1 MHGYLARPRGIFQMS
16 TPLTMAETASVFG
29 ETVTFGRLLADATD
43 PADRL
48 SLLSERI
55 DGAIAT
61 VFRQVAMN
69 QFEDR
74 IHTTR
79 RTEGE
84 LSVERFGELWAET
97 QAEMFGD
104 AMEVTEGYRSW
115 WSYIW
120 HCFGAPGYVYAYA
133 FGQLLALSVYRRY
146 EEDGAAFVPRYLE
159 MLGAGGSLP
168 PEELGRLVGCD
179 LADPGFWH
187 GGLAIIEAQIDA
199 AEVAAGG
206 RREG

>member
-1 MHGYLARPRGIFQMS
+1 
-16 TPLTMAETASVFG
+16 
-29 ETVTFGRLLADATD
+29 
-43 PADRL
+43 
-48 SLLSERI
+48 
-55 DGAIAT
+55 
-61 VFRQVAMN
+61 
-69 QFEDR
+69 
-74 IHTTR
+74 
-79 RTEGE
+79 
-84 LSVERFGELWAET
+84 
-97 QAEMFGD
+97 
-104 AMEVTEGYRSW
+104 MEVTDGYRSW

-179 LADPGFWH
+179 LAGPGFWH

-199 AEVAAGG
+199 AEQAVAGRDGAAG
-206 RREG
+206 

>member
-1 MHGYLARPRGIFQMS
+1 MS

-29 ETVTFGRLLADATD
+29 ETVDLRAPPGRRHRTR
-43 PADRL
+43 ADRL

-55 DGAIAT
+55 DGA
-61 VFRQVAMN
+61 
-69 QFEDR
+69 DR
-74 IHTTR
+74 HRLPPGGHEPASRTAHPHDTADGGRALGRALR
-79 RTEGE
+79 RAVG
-84 LSVERFGELWAET
+84 ET
-97 QAEMFGD
+97 QAADVRRRHGSHRGLR
-104 AMEVTEGYRSW
+104 TW
-115 WSYIW
+115 WSSIW
-120 HCFGAPGYVYAYA
+120 HCFGAPGTCTRYA

-159 MLGAGGSLP
+159 MLGAGGSRA

-199 AEVAAGG
+199 AEVAA
-206 RREG
+206 RRPPAG